1 MAEQLYD
8 ALIVWKSQSCL
19 TVTNISLAFF
29 QQFSPLLIV
38 GTYDSSSSTY
48 TTLTNAVQDFA
59 DGFLAINAKYTPA
72 DGSMAEQFGRED
84 GTPLS
89 ATHLTWSYASTL
101 SAFAARN
108 GTLSPSWGAKGLQV
122 PSVCESNAGPIVKAV
137 FNVVA
142 ITTWEGRPIQ
152 DGMIDAHDSSQKTY
166 T

>member
-8 ALIVWKSQSCL
+8 ALIVWKEQSCL

-29 QQFSPLLIV
+29 QQFSPSLLV
-38 GTYDSSSSTY
+38 GTYESSSSTY
-48 TTLTNAVQDFA
+48 TTLIKAVRDFA

-89 ATHLTWSYASTL
+89 AAHLTWSYASAL

-108 GTLSPSWGAKGLQV
+108 GTLSSSWGAKGLKV
-122 PSVCESNAGPIVKAV
+122 PPVCEGNAGPTVKAV

-142 ITTWEGRPIQ
+142 ITTWGGRLIRHGIV
-152 DGMIDAHDSSQKTY
+152 DIHHLSQKTY